1 MIIVI
6 TGPTALGKTKSAIK
20 VAQTLNAEI
29 INGDAFQAY
38 KELNIGTAK
47 PTEKELSSVPHH
59 LYSFIDPSHNYSIA
73 EYQCNLRA
81 SIQELLV
88 KNKNIVIVGGS
99 GLYIRSALYDY
110 EFLPSK
116 EVDMSRYEKMT
127 NSELHSHLKKIDPE
141 QAEIIHENN
150 RKRVLRAIEIYY
162 STGETKSALI
172 NKQEHRPLY
181 DVRFFVR
188 DLDRDELYER
198 INKRVDE
205 MFKEGLVDEVKS
217 LMKKYDTSLHCF
229 QAIGY
234 KELIDCLNNNGDL
247 EDAKELIKQHT
258 RNYAKRQMT
267 YIRHQFPVTFYKNDE
282 ELLKE
287 IQNG

>member
-20 VAQTLNAEI
+20 VAQALNAEI

-38 KELNIGTAK
+38 KEINIGTAK
-47 PTEKELSSVPHH
+47 PSEKELASVPHH
-59 LYSFIDPSHNYSIA
+59 LYSFIDPTHNYSIA
-73 EYQCNLRA
+73 EYQSNLRA

-88 KNKNIVIVGGS
+88 KNKNIIIVGGS

-127 NSELHSHLKKIDPE
+127 NTELHSHLKKIDPE

-172 NKQEHRPLY
+172 NKQEHKPLY

-188 DLDRDELYER
+188 NLDRDELYER

-205 MFKEGLVDEVKS
+205 MFDQGLVDEVKS
-217 LMKKYDTSLHCF
+217 LMKKYDTSLNCF

-234 KELIDCLNNNGDL
+234 KELIDCLSNNGDL
-247 EDAKELIKQHT
+247 EEAKELIKQHT

-287 IQNG
+287 VQNG

>member
-20 VAQTLNAEI
+20 IAKAIDAEI
-29 INGDAFQAY
+29 INGDAFQSY

-47 PTEKELSSVPHH
+47 PTEKELASVPHH
-59 LYSFIDPSHNYSIA
+59 LYSIIEPTHNYSIA
-73 EYQCNLRA
+73 EYQSNLRA
-81 SIQELLV
+81 KIQELLV

-110 EFLPSK
+110 EFLPNK
-116 EVDMSRYEKMT
+116 EVDMSRYEKMD
-127 NSELHSHLKKIDPE
+127 NKALHDYLKEIDPE
-141 QAEIIHENN
+141 QADIIHENN
-150 RKRVLRAIEIYY
+150 RKRVLRAIEIYE
-162 STGETKSALI
+162 STGESKSSLI
-172 NKQEHRPLY
+172 DKQEHKLLY
-181 DVRFFVR
+181 DAKFFVR
-188 DLDRDELYER
+188 DLDREELYEC

-205 MFKEGLVDEVKS
+205 MFKEGLVDEVKRLIS
-217 LMKKYDTSLHCF
+217 KYDSNLNCF

-234 KELIDCLNNNGDL
+234 KEIIDCLRCNGSL
-247 EDAKELIKQHT
+247 EDAKELVIQHT

-267 YIRHQFPVTFYKNDE
+267 YIRHQFDVCFYKNDE

-287 IQNG
+287 IQNV

>member
-20 VAQTLNAEI
+20 VAQALNAEI

-59 LYSFIDPSHNYSIA
+59 LYSFIDPTHNYSIA
-73 EYQCNLRA
+73 EYQCNLRVY
-81 SIQELLV
+81 IQELLV

-110 EFLPSK
+110 EFLPNK
-116 EVDMSRYEKMT
+116 EVDMSRFEKMT

-172 NKQEHRPLY
+172 NKQEHKPLY

-188 DLDRDELYER
+188 DLNRDELYER

-205 MFKEGLVDEVKS
+205 MFEQGLVDEVKS

-234 KELIDCLNNNGDL
+234 KELIDYLNNNGDL
-247 EDAKELIKQHT
+247 EEAKELIKQHT

-267 YIRHQFPVTFYKNDE
+267 YIRHQFPVTFYKDDE

>member
-20 VAQTLNAEI
+20 VAQTFNAEI

-38 KELNIGTAK
+38 KELDIGTAK
-47 PTEKELSSVPHH
+47 PSEKELTLVPHH
-59 LYSFIDPSHNYSIA
+59 LYSFIEPTHNYSIA

-81 SIQELLV
+81 KIQELLV

-110 EFLPSK
+110 EFLPNK
-116 EVDMSRYEKMT
+116 EVDMSNFEKMDNMT
-127 NSELHSHLKKIDPE
+127 LHQYLEEIDPE
-141 QAEIIHENN
+141 QAKIIHANN

-162 STGETKSALI
+162 STGETKSSLI
-172 NKQEHRPLY
+172 EKQEHKPLY
-181 DVRFFVR
+181 EVRFFVR
-188 DLDRDELYER
+188 DLSRDELYER
-198 INKRVDE
+198 INQRVDE
-205 MFKEGLVDEVKS
+205 MFKQGLVDEVKS
-217 LMKKYDTSLHCF
+217 LVKKYDSSLHCF

-234 KELIDCLNNNGDL
+234 KEIIDCLRNNGDL
-247 EDAKELIKQHT
+247 EQAKELIKQHT

-267 YIRHQFPVTFYKNDE
+267 FIRHQFDVTYYKNDD
-282 ELLKE
+282 ELIKE
-287 IQNG
+287 IKNV

>member
-20 VAQTLNAEI
+20 VAQAFNAEI

-47 PTEKELSSVPHH
+47 PSEKELASVPHH
-59 LYSFIDPSHNYSIA
+59 LYSFIDPTHNYSIA

-81 SIQELLV
+81 KIQELLV

-110 EFLPSK
+110 EFLPNK
-116 EVDMSRYEKMT
+116 EVDLSKFAKMSNE
-127 NSELHSHLKKIDPE
+127 ELHKHLEEIDPE
-141 QAEIIHENN
+141 QAKIIHFNN

-162 STGETKSALI
+162 STGETKSSLI
-172 NKQEHRPLY
+172 EKQEHKPLY
-181 DVRFFVR
+181 DAKFFVR
-188 DLDRDELYER
+188 DLNRDELYER
-198 INKRVDE
+198 INNRVDE
-205 MFKEGLVDEVKS
+205 MFEQGLVEEVKQLIS
-217 LMKKYDTSLHCF
+217 KYDSELHCF

-234 KELIDCLNNNGDL
+234 KEIIDCLKNNGNLD
-247 EDAKELIKQHT
+247 EAKEFIKQHT

-267 YIRHQFPVTFYKNDE
+267 FIRHQFNVSFYKDDE

>member
-20 VAQTLNAEI
+20 VARAFNAEI

-47 PTEKELSSVPHH
+47 PSEKELASVPHH
-59 LYSFIDPSHNYSIA
+59 LYSIIEPTHNYSIA
-73 EYQCNLRA
+73 EYQDNLRKK
-81 SIQELLV
+81 IQELLV
-88 KNKNIVIVGGS
+88 KNKNIVIAGGS
-99 GLYIRSALYDY
+99 GLYIRSSLYDY
-110 EFLPSK
+110 EFLPNK
-116 EVDMSRYEKMT
+116 ELDMSKFEKMS
-127 NSELHSHLKKIDPE
+127 NEDLHKHLEEIDPE
-141 QAEIIHENN
+141 QAKIIHFNN

-172 NKQEHRPLY
+172 KKQEHKPLY
-181 DVRFFVR
+181 DARFFVR

-205 MFKEGLVDEVKS
+205 MFEKGLVDEVKS
-217 LMKKYDTSLHCF
+217 LISKYDSNLHCF

-234 KELIDCLNNNGDL
+234 KEIIECLRNNGDL
-247 EDAKELIKQHT
+247 SKAKELIKQHT

-267 YIRHQFPVTFYKNDE
+267 FIRHQFDVSFYKNDE

>member
-6 TGPTALGKTKSAIK
+6 TGPTALGKSKTAINIAK
-20 VAQTLNAEI
+20 HLDAEI
-29 INGDAFQAY
+29 VNGDAFQSY

-47 PTEKELSSVPHH
+47 PSEKELSEVPHH
-59 LYSFIDPSHNYSIA
+59 LYSIIEPTHNYSIA
-73 EYQCNLRA
+73 EYQSNLRA
-81 SIQELLV
+81 IIQELLE

-110 EFLPSK
+110 EFLPNK
-116 EVDMSRYEKMT
+116 KVDLSRFETMD
-127 NSELHSHLKKIDPE
+127 NVSLHEHLKSIDPE
-141 QAEIIHENN
+141 QAKIIHFNN

-162 STGETKSALI
+162 SNGESKSSLI
-172 NKQEHRPLY
+172 QKQEHKLLF
-181 DVRFFVR
+181 DARFFVR
-188 DLDRDELYER
+188 DIERSELYER

-205 MFKEGLVDEVKS
+205 MFENGLVDEVKELIS
-217 LMKKYDTSLHCF
+217 KYDSSLNCF

-234 KELIDCLNNNGDL
+234 KEIIDCLNNGGDL
-247 EDAKELIKQHT
+247 NETKELIKQHT

-267 YIRHQFPVTFYKNDE
+267 YIRHQFDVTYYKNDE

>member
-20 VAQTLNAEI
+20 VAQIFDAEI

-38 KELNIGTAK
+38 KELDIGTAK
-47 PTEKELSSVPHH
+47 PTQKELASIPHH
-59 LYSFIDPSHNYSIA
+59 LYSFIEPTHNYSIA

-81 SIQELLV
+81 KIQELLV

-110 EFLPSK
+110 EFLPNKNVDLSK
-116 EVDMSRYEKMT
+116 FEKMDNET
-127 NSELHSHLKKIDPE
+127 LHKHLEEIDPE
-141 QAEIIHENN
+141 QAKIIHANN

-162 STGETKSALI
+162 STGETKSSLI
-172 NKQEHRPLY
+172 EKQEHKPLY

-188 DLDRDELYER
+188 DLDREELYLR
-198 INKRVDE
+198 INQRVDE
-205 MFKEGLVDEVKS
+205 MFEQGLVDEVKS
-217 LMKKYDTSLHCF
+217 LMEKYDSDLHCF

-234 KELIDCLNNNGDL
+234 KEIIDCLKNNGDL
-247 EDAKELIKQHT
+247 EEAKELIKQHT

-267 YIRHQFPVTFYKNDE
+267 FIKHQFDVTYYKDDE
-282 ELLKE
+282 ELMKE
-287 IQNG
+287 IKNV

>member
-20 VAQTLNAEI
+20 VAQTFNAEI

-38 KELNIGTAK
+38 KELDIGTAK
-47 PTEKELSSVPHH
+47 PTEKELLSVPHH
-59 LYSFIDPSHNYSIA
+59 LYSFVEPTHNYSIA
-73 EYQCNLRA
+73 EYQSNLREK
-81 SIQELLV
+81 IQELLV

-110 EFLPSK
+110 EFLPNK
-116 EVDMSRYEKMT
+116 EVDMSKFEKLD
-127 NSELHSHLKKIDPE
+127 NDELHAHLVKIDPE
-141 QAEIIHENN
+141 QAKIIHANN

-172 NKQEHRPLY
+172 EKQKHKPLY
-181 DVRFFVR
+181 DARFFVR
-188 DLDRDELYER
+188 DLNRDELYER

-205 MFKEGLVDEVKS
+205 MFERGLVKEVKS
-217 LMKKYDTSLHCF
+217 LIGKYDANLHCF

-234 KELIDCLNNNGDL
+234 KEIIDCLKNNGDL
-247 EDAKELIKQHT
+247 AGAKELIKQHT

-267 YIRHQFPVTFYKNDE
+267 FIRHQFDVTYYKNDDD
-282 ELLKE
+282 LIKE
-287 IQNG
+287 IKNV

>member
-20 VAQTLNAEI
+20 VAQALNAEI

-47 PTEKELSSVPHH
+47 PSEKELSSVPHH
-59 LYSFIDPSHNYSIA
+59 LYSFIDPTHNSSIA

-110 EFLPSK
+110 EFLPNK
-116 EVDMSRYEKMT
+116 EVDMSRFEKMT

-172 NKQEHRPLY
+172 NKQEHR
-181 DVRFFVR
+181 
-188 DLDRDELYER
+188 
-198 INKRVDE
+198 VDE
-205 MFKEGLVDEVKS
+205 MFEQGLVGEVKS

-234 KELIDCLNNNGDL
+234 KELIDCFNNNGDI
-247 EDAKELIKQHT
+247 EEAKELIKQHT

-267 YIRHQFPVTFYKNDE
+267 YIRHQFPVTFYKDDE

-287 IQNG
+287 IRNG

>member
-20 VAQTLNAEI
+20 VAQTFNAEI

-38 KELNIGTAK
+38 KELDIGTAK
-47 PTEKELSSVPHH
+47 PSEKELALAPHH
-59 LYSFIDPSHNYSIA
+59 LYSFIEPTHNYSIA

-81 SIQELLV
+81 KIQELLV

-110 EFLPSK
+110 EFLPNK
-116 EVDMSRYEKMT
+116 EVDMSNFEKMD
-127 NSELHSHLKKIDPE
+127 NIALHQHLEEIDPE
-141 QAEIIHENN
+141 QAKIIHANN

-162 STGETKSALI
+162 STGETKSTLI
-172 NKQEHRPLY
+172 NKQEHKPLY
-181 DVRFFVR
+181 DARFFVR
-188 DLDRDELYER
+188 DLNRDELYQR
-198 INKRVDE
+198 INERVDE
-205 MFKEGLVDEVKS
+205 MFERGLVNEVKS
-217 LMKKYDTSLHCF
+217 LLEKYDSNLHCF

-234 KELIDCLNNNGDL
+234 KEIIDCLKNNGDL
-247 EDAKELIKQHT
+247 EQTKELIKQHT

-267 YIRHQFPVTFYKNDE
+267 FIRHQFDVTYYKNDD
-282 ELLKE
+282 ELIKE
-287 IQNG
+287 IKNV

>member
-20 VAQTLNAEI
+20 IAKAIDAEI
-29 INGDAFQAY
+29 INGDAFQSY

-47 PTEKELSSVPHH
+47 PTEKELASVPHH
-59 LYSFIDPSHNYSIA
+59 LYSIIEPTHNYSIV
-73 EYQCNLRA
+73 EYQSNLRA
-81 SIQELLV
+81 KIQELLV
-88 KNKNIVIVGGS
+88 KSKNIVIVGGS

-110 EFLPSK
+110 EFLPNK
-116 EVDMSRYEKMT
+116 EVDMSRYEKMD
-127 NSELHSHLKKIDPE
+127 NKALHNYLKEIDPE

-150 RKRVLRAIEIYY
+150 RKRVLRAIEIYE
-162 STGETKSALI
+162 STGESKSSLI
-172 NKQEHRPLY
+172 DKQEHKLLY
-181 DVRFFVR
+181 DAKFFVR
-188 DLDRDELYER
+188 DLDREELYER

-205 MFKEGLVDEVKS
+205 MFKEGLVDEVKRLIS
-217 LMKKYDTSLHCF
+217 KYDSNLNCF

-234 KELIDCLNNNGDL
+234 KEIIDCLRCNGNL
-247 EDAKELIKQHT
+247 EDAKELVKQHT

-267 YIRHQFPVTFYKNDE
+267 YIRHQFDVCFYKNDE

-287 IQNG
+287 IQNV

>member
-20 VAQTLNAEI
+20 VAQTFNAEI

-47 PTEKELSSVPHH
+47 PSEKELALVPHH
-59 LYSFIDPSHNYSIA
+59 LYSFIEPTHNYSIA

-81 SIQELLV
+81 KIQELLV

-110 EFLPSK
+110 EFLPNK
-116 EVDMSRYEKMT
+116 EVDMSNFEKMD
-127 NSELHSHLKKIDPE
+127 NIPLHQHLEEIDPE
-141 QAEIIHENN
+141 QAKIIHANN

-162 STGETKSALI
+162 STGETKSTLI
-172 NKQEHRPLY
+172 NKQEHKPLY
-181 DVRFFVR
+181 DARFFVR
-188 DLDRDELYER
+188 DLNRDELYQK
-198 INKRVDE
+198 INQRVDE
-205 MFKEGLVDEVKS
+205 MFDRGLVNEVKS
-217 LMKKYDTSLHCF
+217 LLKKYDSHLHCF

-234 KELIDCLNNNGDL
+234 KEIIDCLQNNGDL
-247 EDAKELIKQHT
+247 EQAKELIKQHT

-267 YIRHQFPVTFYKNDE
+267 FIRHQFDVTYYKNDD
-282 ELLKE
+282 ELIKE
-287 IQNG
+287 IKNV

>member
-20 VAQTLNAEI
+20 VAQALNAEI

-47 PTEKELSSVPHH
+47 PSEKELSSVPHH
-59 LYSFIDPSHNYSIA
+59 LYSFIDPTHNSSIA

-110 EFLPSK
+110 EFLPNK
-116 EVDMSRYEKMT
+116 EVDMSRFEKMT

-172 NKQEHRPLY
+172 NKQEHKPLY

-205 MFKEGLVDEVKS
+205 MFEQGLVDEVKS

-234 KELIDCLNNNGDL
+234 KELIDCFNNNGDI
-247 EDAKELIKQHT
+247 EEAKELIKQHT

-267 YIRHQFPVTFYKNDE
+267 YIRHQFPVTFYKDDE

-287 IQNG
+287 IRNG

>member
-20 VAQTLNAEI
+20 VAQTFNAEI

-38 KELNIGTAK
+38 KELDIGTAK
-47 PTEKELSSVPHH
+47 PTKKELSSVPHH
-59 LYSFIDPSHNYSIA
+59 LYSFVEPTHNYSIA
-73 EYQCNLRA
+73 EYQSNLREK
-81 SIQELLV
+81 IQELLV

-110 EFLPSK
+110 EFLPNK
-116 EVDMSRYEKMT
+116 EVDMSKFKKMD
-127 NSELHSHLKKIDPE
+127 NDELHAHLVKIDPE
-141 QAEIIHENN
+141 QAKIIHANN

-162 STGETKSALI
+162 STGETKSSLI
-172 NKQEHRPLY
+172 EKQKHKPLY
-181 DVRFFVR
+181 DARFFVR
-188 DLDRDELYER
+188 DLNRDELYER

-205 MFKEGLVDEVKS
+205 MFGQGLVKEVKS
-217 LMKKYDTSLHCF
+217 LISKYDVNLHCF

-234 KELIDCLNNNGDL
+234 KEIIACLKNNGDL
-247 EDAKELIKQHT
+247 AETKELIKQHT

-267 YIRHQFPVTFYKNDE
+267 FIRHQFDVTYYKNDD
-282 ELLKE
+282 ELIKE
-287 IQNG
+287 IKNV

>member
-20 VAQTLNAEI
+20 VAQAFNAEI

-47 PTEKELSSVPHH
+47 PSEKELASVPHH
-59 LYSFIDPSHNYSIA
+59 LYSIIEPTHNYSIA
-73 EYQCNLRA
+73 AYQYNLRA
-81 SIQELLV
+81 KIKELMV

-116 EVDMSRYEKMT
+116 EVDMSNFEKM
-127 NSELHSHLKKIDPE
+127 NNEDLHKHLEEIDPE
-141 QAEIIHENN
+141 QAKIIHFNN

-172 NKQEHRPLY
+172 EKQEHKPLY
-181 DVRFFVR
+181 DARFFVR

-205 MFKEGLVDEVKS
+205 MFEQGLVDEVKS
-217 LMKKYDTSLHCF
+217 LISKYDSDFHCF

-234 KELIDCLNNNGDL
+234 KEIIDCLKNNGDL
-247 EDAKELIKQHT
+247 SKAKELIKQHT

-267 YIRHQFPVTFYKNDE
+267 FIRHQFDVSFYKNDE